1 MNKLQILHIIYLS
14 YVLGVLSWAAIR
26 SRSKLAAVLAVEDR
40 AKQAASRERVLLSTL
55 ISLAL
60 LFGYS
65 WMVARLSDI
74 HLFAMPKIGAG
85 VLIASVVAFAG
96 HFGFRQI
103 AIWMHTREQLKNASL
118 RAWMPQTAR
127 EWALYLPVAIGAG
140 VAEEASYRGVAWTL
154 LTWMTGNAVVAGLI
168 CAVAFGVAHA
178 TQGWK
183 SAVVIFGIALMMHA
197 FVWYTHTLV
206 LAMIVH
212 AAYDIAVGVLI
223 SRRLVK
229 QEREAEAAGTPVV

>member
-1 MNKLQILHIIYLS
+1 MNKLQILHSIYLF

-40 AKQAASRERVLLSTL
+40 AKKAASRERVLFSTL

-60 LFGYS
+60 LFGMS
-65 WMVARLSDI
+65 WMVANLSGIRL
-74 HLFAMPKIGAG
+74 FTMPRLGAG
-85 VLIASVVAFAG
+85 ALIASVVAFFG

-103 AIWMHTREQLKNASL
+103 AIWMHTPEQLKNSRL

-154 LTWMTGNAVVAGLI
+154 LTWMTGNAVAAGLL
-168 CAVAFGVAHA
+168 CAVAFGLAHS

-183 SAVVIFGIALMMHA
+183 SALVIFGIAVMMHA
-197 FVWYTHTLV
+197 LVWYTHTLV

-212 AAYDIAVGVLI
+212 AVYDIAVGVLI

-229 QEREAEAAGTPVV
+229 QERELEAASVAL